1 MGSYFF
7 FFPMILL
14 LAATCYGQGFQKSR
28 ASYYGSPEGLG
39 TANCVLPLCKI
50 CVTLFVTQFYVYSA
64 ACFHHCGD
72 YQRCRWGCLFPP
84 PPLQPLTTIYNVTIK
99 FALPAISQSPPSVT
113 TRSILSQL
121 ATRFVKCKIPTYC
134 SEEGAKVVVTDRGA
148 GGRTDFIMSKRGYEK
163 MARPDMAP
171 QLFAYGVVDIEYRRV
186 PCSYNR
192 NLELRIHEN
201 SNYPSYLALAP
212 IYKDGMSDITGIDIG
227 LEDSEEWSPMRRA
240 YGTVF
245 DISNPPIGSLHVRI
259 NYAIP
264 YEVNLVQ
271 LTRAIPTDWKAGVA
285 YDTASQLN

>member
-39 TANCVLPLCKI
+39 TATGACGFGEFGKTVNNGEVAGVSRL
-50 CVTLFVTQFYVYSA
+50 YSGGSGCG
-64 ACFHHCGD
+64 AC
-72 YQRCRWGCLFPP
+72 YM
-84 PPLQPLTTIYNVTIK
+84 
-99 FALPAISQSPPSVT
+99 
-113 TRSILSQL
+113 
-121 ATRFVKCKIPTYC
+121 VKCKIPRYC
-134 SEEGAKVVVTDRGA
+134 SEEGANVVVTDYGE
-148 GGRTDFIMSKRGYEK
+148 GDRTDFIMSKRGYEK
-163 MARPDMAP
+163 MARPNMAP